1 MKQPKSTS
9 ASKKKIESLILVT
22 EKNRQHCIV
31 LGRICHVYQKSTTAF
46 TSMGSFDIRPRI
58 TAGWHNFNG
67 VKFKAEK
74 DETRE
79 EYMNAFKGVLDLL
92 ISQGTLYIDT
102 NEKLIKYD
110 QK

>member
-58 TAGWHNFNG
+58 TAFFGINAAANFS
-67 VKFKAEK
+67 FE
-74 DETRE
+74 
-79 EYMNAFKGVLDLL
+79 
-92 ISQGTLYIDT
+92 ISNSLSNVIFIISGRI
-102 NEKLIKYD
+102 
-110 QK
+110 